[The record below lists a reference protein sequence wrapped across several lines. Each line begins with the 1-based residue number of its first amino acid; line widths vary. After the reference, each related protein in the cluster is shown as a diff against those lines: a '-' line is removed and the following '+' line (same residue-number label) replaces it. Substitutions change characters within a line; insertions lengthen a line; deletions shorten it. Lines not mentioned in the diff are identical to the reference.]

1 MWRTNDLIP
10 EADEEVGT
18 VKETKQDQSGGINIS
33 RNEYAA
39 INLLGAL
46 YITTSFM
53 RVGSVNVVVD
63 NEKKK
68 TVRRR
73 LGPLLNVSL
82 IQFHLT
88 GRVAN

>member
-68 TVRRR
+68 RYADGW
-73 LGPLLNVSL
+73 GPFSMC
-82 IQFHLT
+82 
-88 GRVAN
+88 R

>member
-46 YITTSFM
+46 YITTSFL
-53 RVGSVNVVVD
+53 RVGSVYVVVD

-68 TVRRR
+68 NGTPTA
-73 LGPLLNVSL
+73 GAPS
-82 IQFHLT
+82 QC
-88 GRVAN
+88 VANTVSFNREGR